1 MLNAYRQSRGA
12 RPCVVA
18 TTWTVPLALQR
29 PLSKQGILNL
39 RKIVET
45 GRQRLVTSAEGQ
57 PKEVEI
63 CPYPITVGRKNKPR
77 GFSRG

>member
-1 MLNAYRQSRGA
+1 MLNAYRQRRGA

-39 RKIVET
+39 RKISGDRPT
-45 GRQRLVTSAEGQ
+45 TTR
-57 PKEVEI
+57 
-63 CPYPITVGRKNKPR
+63 N
-77 GFSRG
+77 